1 MAITLTP
8 NLRLRLSDNLDAD
21 SKYNLNR
28 IDTVGGIT
36 QVLTSGNALVRSSQD
51 IQLVPNSADLGSNG
65 SGGKVTVGDVNGQIE
80 DFRIYADVT
89 HLDGAL
95 ALLDLSGGNHYVRI
109 RYESTDTASTTDKN
123 LFLNLGN
130 ASRTVSL
137 GGNLTTSGGNI
148 VLSSAV
154 GSTLVLPASGTLAT
168 LAGAEIL
175 TNKSISGTSNTLSGI
190 GYTSLVLTNS
200 LVNADIATGA
210 AISRSKIAAGSANH
224 VLINNSV
231 DGTISS
237 EAQLAITRG
246 GTGASTASNAINNLL
261 PSQTGNNTK
270 YLSTDGSNPIWVE
283 APGSGTVTS
292 VGLSLPPSIF
302 SVTGSPVEV
311 SGTLSGS
318 LVPQVANRFLS
329 GPISGMN
336 AEPTFRSINLND
348 LPGITTTSVS
358 EGLNLYFTDQRVE
371 DVISGAV
378 ISTPSVDLL
387 FSSGELSATVLPAGV
402 DHDSLDNYVADKHV
416 DHSTVS
422 ISPAT
427 DGGLSGGGN
436 LTASR
441 TLSVD
446 PSQAVAETIVGADL
460 LLFSDVSNAS
470 ALRRSTAQ
478 GIADLAQNYET
489 SWTDGSS
496 SLLVNH
502 SLGTSRTIIQVYDAS
517 GATVYVDDVTR
528 NNSNST
534 TLTRSVASVGEI
546 WKVVISK

>member
-1 MAITLTP
+1 VAITLTS

-270 YLSTDGSNPIWVE
+270 YLSTNGSNPIWVE

-387 FSSGELSATVLPAGV
+387 FSSGKLSATVLPAGV

-446 PSQAVAETIVGADL
+446 PSQAVAETIVGSDL